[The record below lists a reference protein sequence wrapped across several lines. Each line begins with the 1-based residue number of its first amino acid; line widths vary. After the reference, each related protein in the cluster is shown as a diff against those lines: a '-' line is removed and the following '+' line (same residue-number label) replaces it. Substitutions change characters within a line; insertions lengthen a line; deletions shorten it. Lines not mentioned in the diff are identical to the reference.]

1 MSAACPIWVVLGKRL
16 NSDALTVEGKS
27 RVDGLLSAL
36 QCHENSSALIVFC
49 GGVTAGQTVSEAQRM
64 HEYFQLQVQQKGL
77 VLQHV
82 DVLLEQQST
91 STVENIEHLAHVL
104 LASQRLH
111 AGETLSLTLVSSDY
125 HLKRIFEI
133 QDLMDE
139 QGLLRTLDERCL
151 QAGVKLDI
159 PRDLNAHV
167 CVPYP
172 YSCEQ
177 GMRFLWVDELTTYRV
192 FLEGVVAGTF
202 QRPLPDVYYQPYHIA
217 KTALTQLRQLM
228 HQDSVMLSMLA
239 LIEAIVESSAYL
251 KDEEKVREELAILDT
266 QLTLLNRLCDPEL
279 ERTGRWWKR

>member
-64 HEYFQLQVQQKGL
+64 HEYFQQQVQQKGL

-111 AGETLSLTLVSSDY
+111 AGETLTLTLVSSDY

-151 QAGVKLDI
+151 QVGVKLDI
-159 PRDLNAHV
+159 SRDLNAHV
-167 CVPYP
+167 CVSYP

>member
-64 HEYFQLQVQQKGL
+64 HEYFQQQVQQKGL

-91 STVENIEHLAHVL
+91 STVENIGHLAHVL
-104 LASQRLH
+104 IASQRLH
-111 AGETLSLTLVSSDY
+111 AGETLTLTFVSSDY

-159 PRDLNAHV
+159 SRTLNAHV

-202 QRPLPDVYYQPYHIA
+202 QRPLPDVHYQPYHIA
-217 KTALTQLRQLM
+217 KTALIQLRQHM
-228 HQDSVMLSMLA
+228 HQDSVILSMLA

>member
-64 HEYFQLQVQQKGL
+64 HEYFQQQVQQKGL

-82 DVLLEQQST
+82 DVLLELQST

-139 QGLLRTLDERCL
+139 QGLLHTLDERCL